1 MKLSNPDAFIV
12 TQEGKDLIITL
23 KETDATEEA
32 DNSTEIS

>member
-12 TQEGKDLIITL
+12 TQKGKDLIITL
-23 KETDATEEA
+23 KQENDSEET